1 MTKKLLAA
9 CCAALSLAACDEAG
23 PPKTRIPAVLKSDL
37 VATKKPIDTPPS
49 PIPAPVEV
57 AKADAGFSDPLVLAH
72 DTPTVDHLARAK
84 VLASEG
90 DVKGALTESRRALF
104 TTPTDPETL
113 GFTAKIARRAG
124 QPALAAEAYGRM
136 AAIVTDDATPLI
148 QQARALLAMKDR
160 PGAVIA
166 GREAIARDE
175 GNPEAWQVTG
185 LAQLGM
191 GELTGAIASFK
202 KVVELEPNHGWALN
216 NLGLAYLRAN
226 ENDKAVDVLER
237 AAELLP
243 NVAYV
248 HNNLG
253 VALERTGRGEE
264 AKTAYH
270 HAMDLSPKYVK
281 ARLNAERVAKAAQ
294 SSDEQVDEPDTM
306 SDVPHP
312 MPEQPQP

>member
-1 MTKKLLAA
+1 MKTKLLAA
-9 CCAALSLAACDEAG
+9 CCAALSFAACDEGG
-23 PPKTRIPAVLKSDL
+23 PPKTRIPVVMKKDVITSA
-37 VATKKPIDTPPS
+37 KPIAPVIPTPP
-49 PIPAPVEV
+49 PVETV
-57 AKADAGFSDPLVLAH
+57 HVDAGFSDPLVLAH
-72 DTPTVDHLARAK
+72 DTPAVDHLARAK
-84 VLASEG
+84 VLAAEG

-104 TTPTDPETL
+104 TTPTDEETL
-113 GFTAKIARRAG
+113 TFTAKVARRAG
-124 QPALAAEAYGRM
+124 QPELAAEAFGRI
-136 AAIVTDDATPLI
+136 ASFRTDDATPLI
-148 QQARALLAMKDR
+148 QQARALIAMKDHA
-160 PGAVIA
+160 GAVIA

-185 LAQLGM
+185 IAQLGM
-191 GELTGAIASFK
+191 GELPGAIASFK

-216 NLGLAYLRAN
+216 NLGFAYLRAN
-226 ENDKAVDVLER
+226 QNEQAADVLER

-243 NVAYV
+243 HVAYV

-264 AKTAYH
+264 AKTAYQQ
-270 HAMDLSPKYVK
+270 AMDLSPKYVK
-281 ARLNAERVAKAAQ
+281 ARLNADRVAKAAQ